1 MNRHLKALELHKILD
16 NLSQLTNCEAS
27 CQLALALEPITD
39 YESVVCEMQR
49 TSIAN
54 SLTNRYGTPTIGN
67 LKNCTMALKKAQLG
81 SVLSLREILDIVTIL
96 RSSRLLSNWRKQCDT
111 QNSALDFLFD
121 TLVSNR
127 PLEDTIQNAISI
139 DEEVLDSAS
148 PTLLQIRTKIK
159 QASQGVKEHLDKL
172 IRSNTYQK
180 YLQESI
186 VTMRDGRYVVPV
198 KSEHRNEIKGLIHD
212 TSSSG
217 ATLFIEPLAV
227 VEANNQIKVYLSQ
240 EQQEIELIIKNICE
254 EIGLFAEQATEN
266 YQACIALDVY
276 FAKSKL
282 ADRMRG
288 IVPIL
293 TNDGKTN
300 LLKARHPLIDIS
312 HAVPTNI
319 HIGIEFDTLIITGPN
334 TGGKTVAIKT
344 LGLLTAMAMC
354 GLMIPASDG
363 SRICVF
369 EKILVDIGD
378 EQSIEQSLSTF
389 SSHMTNIVG
398 ILEQTN
404 ANTLVCLDEL
414 GAGTDPVEG
423 SALGVAIIEELR
435 KKGAKIACTTHY
447 PEVKMYA
454 LQTDGVQNASCEFDV
469 ASLRPT
475 YKLLIGVPGRSNA
488 FAISKRLG
496 LGDSIIDT
504 AKTFVSDENKR
515 FEQVVSE
522 LEIARQDAQREKA
535 QTQALK
541 LEAQMLERSAR
552 EFREKVEA
560 QKEGELEKARTQ
572 ARSIVEQV
580 RAQSEKLLEE
590 LTQIKK
596 NQDSEAFSESLL
608 KSKTQFKGNIN
619 KLRDLADPVTK
630 KIASSGYE
638 LPRTLK
644 RGDLVFVNSLN
655 KEGQVMSNP
664 DGAGFVT
671 VQAGMFKTK
680 QHSRELR
687 LLDSSKK
694 VVPSSTPISRKHIT
708 SQAVRSIKT
717 EVDLRGLMA
726 DEAMMDLDKFIDECM
741 LSNIRHITIIHGKGT
756 GKLRAEV
763 HRKLKKTSCIKTYRL
778 GTYGEGEDG
787 VTIAEFL

>member
-1 MNRHLKALELHKILD
+1 MNRHVKALELHKILD
-16 NLSQLTNCEAS
+16 ALSQLTNCEAS
-27 CQLALALEPITD
+27 HDLCLNLEPIAD
-39 YESVVCEMQR
+39 YEQVVSQMER
-49 TSIAN
+49 TSVAN

-67 LKNCTMALKKAQLG
+67 LKNCDMPLKKAQLG
-81 SVLSLREILDIVTIL
+81 SVLSLREILDVLNIL
-96 RSSRLLSNWRKQCDT
+96 RSSRLLSNWRKQCEVE
-111 QNSALDFLFD
+111 NSALDFLFD

-139 DEEVLDSAS
+139 DEQVLDSAS
-148 PTLLQIRTKIK
+148 ITLLQIRNKIK

-172 IRSNTYQK
+172 IKSNTYQK

-198 KSEHRNEIKGLIHD
+198 KSEHRSEIKGLIHD

-254 EIGLFAEQATEN
+254 EIGLFSEQAIQN
-266 YQACIALDVY
+266 YQACVSLDVY

-300 LLKARHPLIDIS
+300 LIKARHPLIDIAV
-312 HAVPTNI
+312 AVPTNI
-319 HIGIEFDTLIITGPN
+319 HIGVQFDTLIITGPN

-363 SRICVF
+363 SSISIF

-398 ILEQTN
+398 ILN
-404 ANTLVCLDEL
+404 HVNSSTLVLLDEL

-488 FAISKRLG
+488 FAISNRLG
-496 LGDSIIDT
+496 LSNHIIDT
-504 AKTFVSDENKR
+504 AKTFVTDENKR

-522 LEIARQDAQREKA
+522 LEIARQDAQKEKA
-535 QTQALK
+535 TTQALK
-541 LEAQMLERSAR
+541 LQAQMWERESR
-552 EFREKVEA
+552 EFREKLEM
-560 QKEGELEKARTQ
+560 QKEAELEKARAQ

-596 NQDSEAFSESLL
+596 SKDNMDFSESLL

-630 KIASSGYE
+630 KIQNEYH

-644 RGDLVFVNSLN
+644 RGDTVFVNSLN

-680 QHSRELR
+680 LHSRELR
-687 LLDSSKK
+687 LLDVSAKK
-694 VVPSSTPISRKHIT
+694 APSSTPISRKHIT

-763 HRKLKKTSCIKTYRL
+763 HRKLKKTSCIKSYRL

-787 VTIAEFL
+787 VTIAEFS